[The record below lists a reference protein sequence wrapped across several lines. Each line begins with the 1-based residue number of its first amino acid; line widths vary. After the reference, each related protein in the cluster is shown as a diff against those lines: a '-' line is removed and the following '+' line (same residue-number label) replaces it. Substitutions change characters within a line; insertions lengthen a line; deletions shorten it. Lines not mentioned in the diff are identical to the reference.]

1 MEAQLSHDGFG
12 VRRPTDL
19 VLPDRRRVVPRAAE
33 VVTLS
38 KTIDK
43 LNVPDLSS
51 KFELT
56 RPSWLLGLALVP
68 LVAWYFRRSLVD
80 FPRLQSSI
88 SLAARSIIVDLLV
101 LSLAG
106 LTWMTM
112 TRWKYVVLAVDR
124 S

>member
-1 MEAQLSHDGFG
+1 M
-12 VRRPTDL
+12 